1 MQSPHSPVDDLELSV
16 RTGNVLRRYGITTI
30 DRFLQLTKPEVMF
43 FRHAGAK
50 TWREIQE
57 VQINLRRNERR
68 QSLPGRAAELL
79 RGLNELG
86 PELAQAGFFIRPDAK
101 GRLRLGRYVTKEDFD
116 EEN

>member
-1 MQSPHSPVDDLELSV
+1 MQPQPSPIDDLELSV
-16 RTGNVLRRYGITTI
+16 RTGNVLRRYGVTTL
-30 DRFLQLTKPEVMF
+30 DRFMELTKPEVMF

-86 PELAQAGFFIRPDAK
+86 PELAQAGFFIRQDNR
-101 GRLRLGRYVTKEDFD
+101 GRLRLGRWAIKEDFD